1 MLNILFLCKN
11 GQVIRSNNLLYMKK
25 SKKNKSQCLR
35 SDGGRSAFFGNKS
48 MLAAIGMLC
57 LSPVFSVAFAT
68 GSDALHQMGGSTQVK
83 ESLQQQKRVTGTI
96 VDQHGVSIPGASVQV
111 KGVVVGTVTDIDG
124 KFELEVPSG
133 AVLIVSYIGMQSQE
147 IYVGDK
153 TVFDIVLQESN
164 IGLDEVV
171 VVGYGTQKKATLT
184 GSIST
189 VGGEDLKKIAAV
201 NLSNTLAGKTAGVIA
216 NTRSGEP
223 GEDGATIQ
231 IRGQGT
237 FGSTSPLIV
246 VDGIADRSFSRLNP
260 EDIES
265 ISVLKDA
272 SAAIYG
278 ARAANGVILVTTKRG
293 KEGRTSLTYNGRVG
307 FSQPTRVPKM
317 LNSYQYMTY
326 HYCPVK
332 VDK

>member
-1 MLNILFLCKN
+1 M
-11 GQVIRSNNLLYMKK
+11 S
-25 SKKNKSQCLR
+25 
-35 SDGGRSAFFGNKS
+35 
-48 MLAAIGMLC
+48 
-57 LSPVFSVAFAT
+57 
-68 GSDALHQMGGSTQVK
+68 
-83 ESLQQQKRVTGTI
+83 
-96 VDQHGVSIPGASVQV
+96 DQHGVSDTRRLCAG
-111 KGVVVGTVTDIDG
+111 KGGGCRDCDRIDG

-293 KEGRTSLTYNGRVG
+293 KEGRTS
-307 FSQPTRVPKM
+307 
-317 LNSYQYMTY
+317 
-326 HYCPVK
+326 
-332 VDK
+332 